1 MIKFVLLPYF
11 RIMTLEIDCPKSE
24 IVEKDSKF
32 QLDSFPIQS
41 ATDLSYSEFFHQ
53 YMIPNLPCLIRDLMI
68 DWPASRDLVNDNKN
82 EPNIAFFEK
91 LEDVDVPVA
100 DCSAKYFN
108 SQEKISM
115 TLKEY
120 ISYWKSK
127 GNQNDSKNLL
137 YLKDWH
143 FVKQF
148 PNVELYSTPKYFTS
162 DWLNEYWEDKND
174 DYKFVYLGPKNSW
187 TPFHSDVFG
196 SFSWSANVAGF
207 KKWIF
212 VQKGLEPDN
221 IYDISKILPLN
232 NSQPG
237 AQDTFDCKIHGK
249 IRYFE
254 IIQGPGEVIFVPS
267 GWYHQVLN
275 LTDTLSINHNWFNG
289 TNIKYVWFQLEH
301 ELIKVKKEMSDIYEQ
316 NDEEW
321 KEMCQ
326 KLLLASHGMSYSTFI
341 DLLNLISE
349 SRMKGDQVE
358 NFGPKHIEFDLNQ
371 IHSVL
376 QIILKSSVNDLIH
389 SDQIRADGLC
399 NKIEEYTISS

>member
-1 MIKFVLLPYF
+1 M
-11 RIMTLEIDCPKSE
+11 
-24 IVEKDSKF
+24 
-32 QLDSFPIQS
+32 
-41 ATDLSYSEFFHQ
+41 
-53 YMIPNLPCLIRDLMI
+53 
-68 DWPASRDLVNDNKN
+68 
-82 EPNIAFFEK
+82 
-91 LEDVDVPVA
+91 
-100 DCSAKYFN
+100 
-108 SQEKISM
+108 
-115 TLKEY
+115 
-120 ISYWKSK
+120 
-127 GNQNDSKNLL
+127 
-137 YLKDWH
+137 
-143 FVKQF
+143 KQF

-162 DWLNEYWEDKND
+162 DWLNEYWQDQND

-221 IYDISKILPLN
+221 IYDISEILPLN
-232 NSQPG
+232 NSQPST
-237 AQDTFDCKIHGK
+237 QDTFDCKIHENV
-249 IRYFE
+249 RYFE

-301 ELIKVKKEMSDIYEQ
+301 ELAKVKKEMSDIYEQ
-316 NDEEW
+316 NDEDW

-349 SRMKGDQVE
+349 SRMKGDLVE

-376 QIILKSSVNDLIH
+376 KIILKSSVDDLIN